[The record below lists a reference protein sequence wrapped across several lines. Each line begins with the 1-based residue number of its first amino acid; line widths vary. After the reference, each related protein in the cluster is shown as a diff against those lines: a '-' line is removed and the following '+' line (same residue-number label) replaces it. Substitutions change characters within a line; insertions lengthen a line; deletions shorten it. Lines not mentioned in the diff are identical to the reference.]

1 MATLNVG
8 SQLTV
13 RRDEKKGKIWSHLR
27 QNWYNETPEERVR
40 QEYLPV
46 LVNEYG
52 FTREQMGEEIELT
65 GRGSGHARAD
75 FVLWRNAQDKADGK
89 TPLIIVECKSD
100 NVAIKAEDYGQGDN
114 YARMANARFFV
125 THNSRETRY
134 WRVVHEKMPKTL
146 EEIENIPHADASDK
160 EIEALL
166 AKLKTFK
173 EDEFADLLHQC
184 HNVIRNR
191 EKLDPAAAFD
201 EIAKILFVK
210 VDIERR
216 LREGKARRNLFTAE
230 FLDEQKQY
238 YADPVDTLFKQT
250 KDDKIFDPGEKINLR
265 LNTVREIV
273 KLLERYNL
281 SDTSEDIKGIAFER
295 FLGRTFRG
303 EIGQFFTPRSIVE
316 FMIRMLDP
324 QEGELVC
331 DPASGS
337 GGFLIRFFEIVRQK
351 ILADADRQYQEYKA
365 EISGYKLPEEE
376 QAKLLRQKYAQ
387 VQADLD
393 QKQKGS
399 RLWRLANRCIYG
411 TDANDRMART
421 SKMNMIMH
429 GDGHGGVHHHDGFI
443 NVNGIFEE
451 RFDIVLTNPPFGANV
466 EPGDV
471 VQEAEVQ
478 TSEELR
484 QRYIAE
490 YGAVYEVGQK
500 KVEAAKGQP
509 IASLFDLPKNSK
521 SKIKTEILFIERC
534 LNLLKPGGRM
544 AIVLPEGVFNNP
556 SLAYVREFC
565 EQRAFI
571 RAVVSLPQ
579 ETFYSSGASVKASLL
594 FLQKF
599 TTAEKVE
606 FERQQATATAETQAK
621 YAAQIAIETERLKAE
636 MEAARKAGEAEKR
649 KALQKE
655 LAEYAKSMEAQ
666 QASAVRA
673 RFKARVDYPVFMY
686 EAEHVGISATGEAD
700 YNELYPNDNPPPV
713 RDKSCLEWYQEF
725 KKNPEQ
731 FLLDDE

>member
-1 MATLNVG
+1 
-8 SQLTV
+8 
-13 RRDEKKGKIWSHLR
+13 
-27 QNWYNETPEERVR
+27 
-40 QEYLPV
+40 
-46 LVNEYG
+46 
-52 FTREQMGEEIELT
+52 
-65 GRGSGHARAD
+65 
-75 FVLWRNAQDKADGK
+75 
-89 TPLIIVECKSD
+89 
-100 NVAIKAEDYGQGDN
+100 
-114 YARMANARFFV
+114 
-125 THNSRETRY
+125 
-134 WRVVHEKMPKTL
+134 
-146 EEIENIPHADASDK
+146 
-160 EIEALL
+160 
-166 AKLKTFK
+166 
-173 EDEFADLLHQC
+173 
-184 HNVIRNR
+184 
-191 EKLDPAAAFD
+191 
-201 EIAKILFVK
+201 
-210 VDIERR
+210 
-216 LREGKARRNLFTAE
+216 
-230 FLDEQKQY
+230 
-238 YADPVDTLFKQT
+238 
-250 KDDKIFDPGEKINLR
+250 
-265 LNTVREIV
+265 
-273 KLLERYNL
+273 
-281 SDTSEDIKGIAFER
+281 
-295 FLGRTFRG
+295 
-303 EIGQFFTPRSIVE
+303 
-316 FMIRMLDP
+316 
-324 QEGELVC
+324 
-331 DPASGS
+331 
-337 GGFLIRFFEIVRQK
+337 
-351 ILADADRQYQEYKA
+351 
-365 EISGYKLPEEE
+365 
-376 QAKLLRQKYAQ
+376 
-387 VQADLD
+387 
-393 QKQKGS
+393 
-399 RLWRLANRCIYG
+399 
-411 TDANDRMART
+411 
-421 SKMNMIMH
+421 
-429 GDGHGGVHHHDGFI
+429 
-443 NVNGIFEE
+443 
-451 RFDIVLTNPPFGANV
+451 
-466 EPGDV
+466 
-471 VQEAEVQ
+471 VQ

-666 QASAVRA
+666 QASAARA